1 MAVVLVNFVAE
12 AGSSA
17 EAEVAVEDVAVV
29 VQVLA
34 EAQVVVEVLVEVLS
48 A

>member
-17 EAEVAVEDVAVV
+17 EAEAALEDVVV
-29 VQVLA
+29 VV
-34 EAQVVVEVLVEVLS
+34 
-48 A
+48 

>member
-17 EAEVAVEDVAVV
+17 EAGAAVEDVAVV
-29 VQVLA
+29 VQV
-34 EAQVVVEVLVEVLS
+34 
-48 A
+48 